1 MAIIYSNTTL
11 CSHSLAVGR
20 IGPSAFAVNGRQ
32 VNDVVAYLRAAA
44 VTVFPRGGRAHEVSF
59 RVHGVFSTIAAA
71 QQYAALHFGQLPPQG
86 DLIETDDADNP
97 LWSLPDACIAGL
109 RTGRDGLGVYLEYA
123 FTGGA
128 FESEDI
134 TLPDGDSDL
143 VKAKIVALVAGE
155 VSKAVAYDA
164 PFATPPRFVQGQISA
179 PDGGVAFFAFPR
191 ESTRTAEG
199 ITFDLTQAV
208 PDDGRTYKLLVHAV
222 L

>member
-20 IGPSAFAVNGRQ
+20 IGPSAFTVNGRQ
-32 VNDVVAYLRAAA
+32 VNDVVAYLRAPA
-44 VTVFPRGGRAHEVSF
+44 VTVFPRGGRSHEVSF
-59 RVHGVFSTIAAA
+59 RVYGSFSTIIAA

-97 LWSLPDACIAGL
+97 LWTLPDACIAGL
-109 RTGRDGLGVYLEYA
+109 RTGRNGLGVYLEYA

-134 TLPDGDSDL
+134 NLPDGESDL
-143 VKAKIVALVAGE
+143 VKAKRVALTSGE
-155 VSKAVAYDA
+155 IQKAFTWDS
-164 PFATPPRFVQGQISA
+164 PFATTPRGVFPGLII
-179 PDGGVAFFAFPR
+179 PDDGGSFGIVIPKT
-191 ESTRTAEG
+191 SLTAEG
-199 ITFDLTQAV
+199 GIMKFDAAV
-208 PDDGRTYKLLVHAV
+208 PGDGYEVALIGV